1 MSISRIKQIKRILK
15 EHDVRDP
22 RGALQAIAKVVEQ
35 PKTEQPTEG
44 NKPLLQMV
52 LVKTGEN
59 KLNVMVK
66 FDNKNLTAGHLAKVI
81 DAMNDFGNDVF
92 GSECDDPDCPVHGT
106 GATDLGELFE
116 KFEQA
121 AIAEAQKKR
130 NLQ

>member
-1 MSISRIKQIKRILK
+1 M
-15 EHDVRDP
+15 V
-22 RGALQAIAKVVEQ
+22 
-35 PKTEQPTEG
+35 EG

>member
-1 MSISRIKQIKRILK
+1 MSTSRIKQIKRILK
-15 EHDVRDP
+15 DHDVRDP
-22 RGALQAIAKVVEQ
+22 RGALKAIEQVVEQ
-35 PKTEQPTEG
+35 PKAEQPTEG

-52 LVKTGEN
+52 LVKTGDN
-59 KLNVMVK
+59 KLNVAVK

-81 DAMNDFGNDVF
+81 DAMNEFGNDVF

-106 GATDLGELFE
+106 GATDLGKLFE